1 MLSQAALSLVGG
13 GISPCGYLCFL
24 HIGDGSQLLDESA
37 YLCLFF
43 MQQVRT
49 YVLLSCDKCPPMIFH
64 QEQPY
69 YICKI
74 IRIRVAG
81 MSDFIFYL
89 HLVS

>member
-13 GISPCGYLCFL
+13 GISPYGYLRFL

-37 YLCLFF
+37 YLRFNF

-49 YVLLSCDKCPPMIFH
+49 YVLLSCDKCPPMFFH
-64 QEQPY
+64 QKQPY

-74 IRIRVAG
+74 ISIGSR
-81 MSDFIFYL
+81 YE
-89 HLVS
+89 